1 MNPILKVFCRCFQL
15 FFSCRWSYKAEAYAF
30 LFSINRDF
38 MFEVK
43 NQTTTTPVYKT
54 WTCLH
59 IELDIIWKLSSHS
72 LQSYETQVVMTFIE
86 WNTAQ
91 NASNLEGVF

>member
-1 MNPILKVFCRCFQL
+1 M
-15 FFSCRWSYKAEAYAF
+15 
-30 LFSINRDF
+30 DF
-38 MFEVK
+38 MDHEILVK
-43 NQTTTTPVYKT
+43 ST
-54 WTCLH
+54 H
-59 IELDIIWKLSSHS
+59 MELENIWKLSSHS